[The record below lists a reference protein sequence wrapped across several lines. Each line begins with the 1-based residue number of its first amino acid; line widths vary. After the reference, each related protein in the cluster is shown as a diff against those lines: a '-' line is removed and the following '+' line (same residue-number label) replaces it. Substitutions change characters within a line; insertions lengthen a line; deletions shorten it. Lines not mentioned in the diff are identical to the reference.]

1 MTRMRVLSIDPGYGR
16 CGMAVVERGE
26 NGKDLLIFSECVET
40 SATAEFTERLA
51 TVADECGRLIMKFV
65 PDHMAIEKL
74 FFSGNQKTAMRV
86 AEVRG
91 ALIQTATSHG
101 ISVSEYTPAQIKSA
115 AGGWGGADKKQVI
128 TMVRML
134 VKIEKDIAHD
144 DEYDA
149 IAVGI
154 THLALSRSHQHV
166 RVR

>member
-1 MTRMRVLSIDPGYGR
+1 
-16 CGMAVVERGE
+16 MAIVERVHE
-26 NGKDLLIFSECVET
+26 GKDMLVYSICVET
-40 SATAEFTERLA
+40 SATTEFTERMA
-51 TVADECGRLIMKFV
+51 TVAGECGRLIEQFA
-65 PDHMAIEKL
+65 PDCMAIEKL

-101 ISVSEYTPAQIKSA
+101 ISVSEYTPAQIKNA

-134 VKIEKDIAHD
+134 IQIDKDIRHD

-154 THLALSRSHQHV
+154 THLAMSRQHITK
-166 RVR
+166 

>member
-1 MTRMRVLSIDPGYGR
+1 
-16 CGMAVVERGE
+16 MAVVDSAD
-26 NGKDLLIFSECVET
+26 NGRAVLIYSDCIET
-40 SATAEFTERLA
+40 SAKQDFTERLA
-51 TVADECGRLIMKFV
+51 TVATECGRLINEYT
-65 PDHMAIEKL
+65 PDQVAIEKL

-91 ALIQTATSHG
+91 ALIQSATSHG
-101 ISVSEYTPAQIKSA
+101 VAVCEYTPAQIKSA

-134 VKIEKDIAHD
+134 IKIEKEIRHD

-154 THLALSRSHQHV
+154 THLALYRSSIASL
-166 RVR
+166 RAA